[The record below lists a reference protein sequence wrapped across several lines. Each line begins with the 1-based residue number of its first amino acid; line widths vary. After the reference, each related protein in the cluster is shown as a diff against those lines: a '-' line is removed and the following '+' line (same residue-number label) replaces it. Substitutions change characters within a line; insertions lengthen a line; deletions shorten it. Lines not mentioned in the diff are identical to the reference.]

1 MSLLRLFLLLVS
13 TITLIGCA
21 TTGRDNVTVLVTGIG
36 STVEEARRAA
46 FRDAIQL
53 ANGSLNLSERRVVN
67 DKLFEDDVSY
77 ARGVIDSFQ
86 EVSRTTDPKDKQYRI
101 QMSVTVSP
109 TAIQK
114 RLLAAQ
120 DSKSVSGNEIGR
132 QIDQAQQQIRSEVD
146 RYMAARRLFEHI
158 TRGMAPTLFDVTTG
172 KVETVRDGAKISS
185 SVLITTSLNPKVLQ
199 SLCATARE
207 YQNSRTAGISENF
220 RKNMSFLSIRHAY
233 DCSTEVEV
241 EPSHMASI
249 AQDLDGLGIC
259 LNLEDSAGQRLRRLF
274 YQPQSPGL
282 VKTNLT
288 YYGGQGQYVDSGA
301 YLLRGYR
308 RAYVDYPTAVFL
320 VRKAWGNDEQTR
332 LELPNLPSTLLQRLA
347 KITATL
353 SNDEGCTGPK
363 PKATSPLG
371 LRLAGQPGA
380 IVVEGIVSN
389 SPAERAQFVVGDQIL
404 SVDNVSVSE
413 LTAQQTAALLI
424 GKSRSFVNVEVFR
437 KSVNGRGVLRVG
449 VP

>member
-1 MSLLRLFLLLVS
+1 MNRLRLFLLWIS
-13 TITLIGCA
+13 AITLLGCA

-36 STVEEARRAA
+36 STVEDARRAA

-132 QIDQAQQQIRSEVD
+132 QMDQAQQQIRSEVE

-172 KVETVRDGAKISS
+172 KVETVRNGANISS
-185 SVLITTSLNPKVLQ
+185 SVLIKTSLNPKVLE
-199 SLCATARE
+199 SLCAAAGE
-207 YQNSRTAGISENF
+207 YQNSRTAGIPENF
-220 RKNMSFLSIRHAY
+220 RKNMSYLSIRHAY
-233 DCSTEVEV
+233 NCFTDVEV

-259 LNLEDSAGQRLRRLF
+259 LNLEDGAGQRLRRLF

-282 VKTNLT
+282 VKTSLVYT
-288 YYGGQGQYVDSGA
+288 GSQGQYIDSGA
-301 YLLRGYR
+301 YLLRGYS
-308 RAYVDYPTAVFL
+308 RAYVEYPTAVFL
-320 VRKAWGNDEQTR
+320 VRKAWGNDEETR
-332 LELPNLPSTLLQRLA
+332 LELPNLPPNLLQRLA

-353 SNDEGCTGPK
+353 SNDQGCTGPK
-363 PKATSPLG
+363 PKATSSLG
-371 LRLAGQPGA
+371 LRLAGHPGA
-380 IVVEGIVSN
+380 IVVEDIVSN
-389 SPAERAQFVVGDQIL
+389 SPAALAQFVVGDQIL
-404 SVDNVSVSE
+404 SIDSVSLAD
-413 LTAQQTAALLI
+413 LTVQQTANLLT

-437 KSVNGRGVLRVG
+437 KSVNGRGVLRIS